1 MGAVP
6 TAVTLRLLSVLPVS
20 PFRLAQGIRF

>member
-1 MGAVP
+1 MGAVS